1 MARFKYTFVTSYLM
15 ETLLIFLRGLL
26 MGMADAVPGVSGGTI
41 AFITG
46 IYHRLIHAISKI
58 KISLLFKGKFKKF
71 YTNLDLK
78 LFIPLGAGIGVAL
91 FTFSK
96 IMDYLLTNKPS
107 ITFAFFFGL
116 ILASAVILIK
126 SMGKLN
132 IKKILFAIVGFI
144 IAYLLSS
151 PTTFSINHSL
161 PFIFLAGAIAICA
174 MILPGISG
182 AFLLLLL
189 GQYQFIITAIHEFNL
204 KVLAVF
210 GLGTLTG
217 ILAFSKLLDHLMHH
231 FKTLMFAFLTG
242 LMLGSLRIPVT
253 KIVETGGTNIP
264 VLLLGILGFLLVFI
278 MEQFFSKKN

>member
-132 IKKILFAIVGFI
+132 LKKILFAIVGFI

-151 PTTFSINHSL
+151 PTTFSIIIPCLSS
-161 PFIFLAGAIAICA
+161 FL
-174 MILPGISG
+174 
-182 AFLLLLL
+182 
-189 GQYQFIITAIHEFNL
+189 QVQ
-204 KVLAVF
+204 
-210 GLGTLTG
+210 
-217 ILAFSKLLDHLMHH
+217 
-231 FKTLMFAFLTG
+231 
-242 LMLGSLRIPVT
+242 LRSVR
-253 KIVETGGTNIP
+253 
-264 VLLLGILGFLLVFI
+264 
-278 MEQFFSKKN
+278 